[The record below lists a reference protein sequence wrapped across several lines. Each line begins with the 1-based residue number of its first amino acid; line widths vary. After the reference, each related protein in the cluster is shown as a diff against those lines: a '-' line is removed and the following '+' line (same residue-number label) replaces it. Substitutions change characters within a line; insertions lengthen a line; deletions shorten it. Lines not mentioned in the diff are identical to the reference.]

1 MEELDLL
8 KQFYYHSE
16 QDAKNDFQL
25 GAMNSAY
32 CKIERKL
39 RAFEIIDKKCV
50 KVMVLKNSKTLKA
63 YNECVYK
70 DYELTEDEW
79 KLLKEEL
86 TQW

>member
-8 KQFYYHSE
+8 REFYYHSE

-39 RAFEIIDKKCV
+39 RAFEIIDKKNV
-50 KVMVLKNSKTLKA
+50 KVIALKNSRNLKE
-63 YNECVYK
+63 YN
-70 DYELTEDEW
+70 DYCLKVNELKQNEW
-79 KLLKEEL
+79 ELLKKEL
-86 TQW
+86 AQ

>member
-8 KQFYYHSE
+8 RQFYYHSE

-39 RAFEIIDKKCV
+39 RAFEIIDKKNV
-50 KVMVLKNSKTLKA
+50 KVIELKNSRNLKE
-63 YNECVYK
+63 YN
-70 DYELTEDEW
+70 DYCLKVNELKQKEW
-79 KLLKEEL
+79 ELLKKEL
-86 TQW
+86 TQ